1 VLPHGVAVYREGSG
15 GGATLTP
22 APPAH
27 AVQPS
32 TVIHQL
38 NNKPDITLPN
48 TPVSVQFSRAIVSGK
63 PNIRMIQS
71 ENFTWIEGTE
81 IRLNS
86 INRRL
91 HWNSVADSDPGS
103 GIDFFRISDPGS
115 QTYRY
120 FWELSDNFWVKSFR
134 ILCKLAQIFL
144 LHLFKDKI
152 IFNFL
157 SFYCCFWIRDSGW
170 TKIRIQDPG

>member
-1 VLPHGVAVYREGSG
+1 LTKKSVQIILYLILGPGNYGGRVLPHGVAVYREGSG

-63 PNIRMIQS
+63 PNRRMI
-71 ENFTWIEGTE
+71 
-81 IRLNS
+81 
-86 INRRL
+86 
-91 HWNSVADSDPGS
+91 
-103 GIDFFRISDPGS
+103 
-115 QTYRY
+115 
-120 FWELSDNFWVKSFR
+120 
-134 ILCKLAQIFL
+134 
-144 LHLFKDKI
+144 
-152 IFNFL
+152 
-157 SFYCCFWIRDSGW
+157 
-170 TKIRIQDPG
+170 